1 MLQYV
6 FLMQV
11 NLTFTE
17 NRYNLYLYENE
28 VIMKKIAL
36 LFCCT
41 VTLTGWAQ
49 MGMMNNG
56 MGGMGRSGMGM
67 QPPMSREKTPEQLE
81 KERIESVQKT
91 VDKLKTDLKL
101 DELQVIIVQ
110 KEFDASSKKINAIMK
125 KENMAQDEK
134 LSEISAI
141 NETAERNVMNFLNDE
156 QKKKFK
162 EIILDRQKRMEA
174 MKTRS

>member
-1 MLQYV
+1 
-6 FLMQV
+6 
-11 NLTFTE
+11 
-17 NRYNLYLYENE
+17 
-28 VIMKKIAL
+28 
-36 LFCCT
+36 
-41 VTLTGWAQ
+41 
-49 MGMMNNG
+49 
-56 MGGMGRSGMGM
+56 
-67 QPPMSREKTPEQLE
+67 
-81 KERIESVQKT
+81 
-91 VDKLKTDLKL
+91 DKLKTDLKL

-141 NETAERNVMNFLNDE
+141 NETAERNVMNFLNEE

-162 EIILDRQKRMEA
+162 EIIADRQKRMEA